1 MNYTEIHKQ
10 EYINAALERYKYQN
24 IEDMY
29 ASVGFGAISAGKI
42 IARMLEEYK
51 KVNQDDD
58 IEQKI
63 EALTNQRKPNRNLPK
78 SGSIVKGIDNCLV
91 KFSKCC
97 NPVPGDNILGYITK
111 GRGVSIH
118 TTECVNIKELLEEP
132 DRMIDVEWVNEKTAA
147 YNVDIEVFSN
157 DRTGLL
163 ADIIKA
169 IYDAKTKLIA
179 VNSKA
184 NKDRIVVTEITIEVQ
199 NLEELNKALK
209 LIRKVD
215 SVFEVKR
222 KK

>member
-1 MNYTEIHKQ
+1 
-10 EYINAALERYKYQN
+10 
-24 IEDMY
+24 
-29 ASVGFGAISAGKI
+29 
-42 IARMLEEYK
+42 
-51 KVNQDDD
+51 
-58 IEQKI
+58 
-63 EALTNQRKPNRNLPK
+63 
-78 SGSIVKGIDNCLV
+78 
-91 KFSKCC
+91 
-97 NPVPGDNILGYITK
+97 
-111 GRGVSIH
+111 
-118 TTECVNIKELLEEP
+118 
-132 DRMIDVEWVNEKTAA
+132 MIDVEWVNEKTAA